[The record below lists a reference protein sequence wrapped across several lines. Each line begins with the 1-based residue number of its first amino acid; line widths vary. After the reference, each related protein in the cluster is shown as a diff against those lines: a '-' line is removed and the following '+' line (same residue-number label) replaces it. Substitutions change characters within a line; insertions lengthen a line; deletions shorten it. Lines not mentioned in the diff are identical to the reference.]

1 MKKKIYPKI
10 IFDAGVTEEELEQF
24 KYTES
29 DIEKLTSIINYEN
42 KFSNSPLIA
51 HHRKEKSYTTGS
63 EYKFSEICDDE
74 AFILSQFESDRA
86 KFHATLCILKIRE
99 ELYDS
104 SSMFIASAA
113 VEAGATACNV
123 NSDLVMLNL
132 ARTLMVKS
140 LSVQSA
146 ILSNTQEEHPAQS
159 MYAVILLN
167 NLALINCKIGNVP
180 LGIEQYKQAWFLGNK
195 FFMSIENIQLM
206 DNIKMILDQ
215 NAKGFTSEKDSVCG
229 FIAQRGIDEEDN
241 ITLLIKSAIQKPI
254 LSKCT
259 ALVANEKWDSTFFSY
274 GLNSYITPENIVKVL
289 KKSLTK
295 LTNEIIE
302 EAQMQCF
309 QQICVIS
316 QNTKKT
322 LCLEK
327 FVETYPKT
335 AFKILD
341 KHPEYC
347 IDAWIFHHV
356 GKKLSEGDSGLKD
369 VPSFIKTI
377 DILLNPEEDTGLD
390 QGVETI
396 GEKLLESEI

>member
-1 MKKKIYPKI
+1 MKKIYSKI
-10 IFDAGVTEEELEQF
+10 ILDAGVTEEELEQF

-29 DIEKLTSIINYEN
+29 DIEKLTSIINCEN
-42 KFSNSPLIA
+42 KLSNSSIIA
-51 HHRKEKSYTTGS
+51 HHRKEKSYTTEN

-74 AFILSQFESDRA
+74 ALILSQFESDRA
-86 KFHATLCILKIRE
+86 KFHATLCILRIRE

-104 SSMFIASAA
+104 SSMLIASAA
-113 VEAGATACNV
+113 VEAGATACTV
-123 NSDLVMLNL
+123 SSDLVMLNM
-132 ARTLMVKS
+132 ASALMIKN

-146 ILSNTQEEHPAQS
+146 ILSNTQEEHPPQS
-159 MYAVILLN
+159 MYAVLLLN
-167 NLALINCKIGNVP
+167 NLALINCKIGNMP
-180 LGIEQYKQAWFLGNK
+180 LGLELYKQAWFLGNK
-195 FFMSIENIQLM
+195 FFISIENIPFM
-206 DNIKMILDQ
+206 DNIKMVLDEHV
-215 NAKGFTSEKDSVCG
+215 KGFTSNKDSAYSY
-229 FIAQRGIDEEDN
+229 IAERGVDDEDN
-241 ITLLIKSAIQKPI
+241 ITLVIKSAIQKPI

-259 ALVANEKWDSTFFSY
+259 ILVANGKWDNTFFSY

-309 QQICVIS
+309 QQICVIT
-316 QNTKKT
+316 QNAKKT

-335 AFKILD
+335 AFKILNN
-341 KHPEYC
+341 HPEYC

-356 GKKLSEGDSGLKD
+356 GKKLSEGDFGLNNI
-369 VPSFIKTI
+369 PSFIKTI
-377 DILLNPEEDTGLD
+377 DILLNPEEDAGPD
-390 QGVETI
+390 QNVETI